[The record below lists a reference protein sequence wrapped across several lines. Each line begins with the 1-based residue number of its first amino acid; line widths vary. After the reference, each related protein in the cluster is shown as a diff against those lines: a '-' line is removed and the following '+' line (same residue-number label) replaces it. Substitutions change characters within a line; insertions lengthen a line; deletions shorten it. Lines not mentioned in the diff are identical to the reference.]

1 MRKVVIVVYPEQQ
14 LGKLGRIAMRPV
26 LVRAQRNKYLI
37 RKEFKV
43 VLDLLELFRELSI
56 LQDLLLVHL
65 TQELA

>member
-1 MRKVVIVVYPEQQ
+1 
-14 LGKLGRIAMRPV
+14 MRPV